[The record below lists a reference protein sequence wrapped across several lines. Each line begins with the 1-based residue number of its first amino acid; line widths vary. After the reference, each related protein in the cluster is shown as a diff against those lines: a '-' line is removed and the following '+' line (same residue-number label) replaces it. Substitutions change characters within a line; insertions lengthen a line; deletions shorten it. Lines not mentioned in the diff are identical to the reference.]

1 MTNTQIDHHGTEQR
15 YLNFYIINIF
25 LWKYFNFLGFFIQVQ
40 AVTLS
45 VDTSIAADVFLI
57 DYGVEK
63 KNVKFP
69 RYYSTIGLK
78 MEK

>member
-1 MTNTQIDHHGTEQR
+1 MVPSRGILIFTLLIFFCENT
-15 YLNFYIINIF
+15 LIF
-25 LWKYFNFLGFFIQVQ
+25 WVFFIQVQ

-45 VDTSIAADVFLI
+45 VDTSITADVFLI